1 VDVIWDTNGGE
12 VEGRLRAVST
22 VGCRRWKR
30 GHLYDVSILVF
41 LFTQSNLSYFWGVNS
56 RECNGK
62 LTLDCVKKEGAILI
76 VKRGE
81 KERFKGRGKNL
92 KIRMPP
98 SAIELSLS
106 QVIDFSL

>member
-1 VDVIWDTNGGE
+1 
-12 VEGRLRAVST
+12 
-22 VGCRRWKR
+22 
-30 GHLYDVSILVF
+30 
-41 LFTQSNLSYFWGVNS
+41 
-56 RECNGK
+56 
-62 LTLDCVKKEGAILI
+62 LDCVKKEGAILI

-98 SAIELSLS
+98 SAFELSLI